1 MSSALK
7 GQLEQSSKTLKWKI
21 ISQNQQGTKGK
32 TLPCVGKDLRT
43 PGARRGSSGCHLCG
57 ECCLD
62 GFAAYVHVSKQRVN
76 IYTLTFKIDLRYDG
90 GEAQRFRSIAVRQM
104 SCQTPQQTGGI
115 S

>member
-1 MSSALK
+1 MKNYQPKPA
-7 GQLEQSSKTLKWKI
+7 
-21 ISQNQQGTKGK
+21 GTKGK
-32 TLPCVGKDLRT
+32 TLPCLGKDLRT
-43 PGARRGSSGCHLCG
+43 PGARSGSSGCRLCG

-76 IYTLTFKIDLRYDG
+76 IYTLTFKIDLRYGG